1 MDINMQIEA
10 VFLASTILFMLS
22 ILPIQGIGGFGTF
35 EGSWA
40 VSFMAVGVSKE
51 AAISSG
57 FLSHIFGI
65 FCILILFII
74 GFILQQ
80 KKLD

>member
-1 MDINMQIEA
+1 MGINLQLESI
-10 VFLASTILFMLS
+10 FLASTILFMIW

-57 FLSHIFGI
+57 F
-65 FCILILFII
+65 
-74 GFILQQ
+74 
-80 KKLD
+80 